1 MHMNTIK
8 LNQRGVLTLPKNI
21 RDAFGLKT
29 GEILVVSKE
38 DNRIVLERQQSDKDL
53 LRDIQHSLRDI
64 KQGKFIEFGSVGEFK
79 KKLKTYG
86 EN

>member
-1 MHMNTIK
+1 MNTIK

-38 DNRIVLERQQSDKDL
+38 DNRIVLERQQSDKEL

-64 KQGKFIEFGSVGEFK
+64 KQGKFIEFGSMNEFK
-79 KKLKTYG
+79 KKMKTYG